1 MEVVHPGLR
10 CEAGVA
16 KPSDL
21 DRSTRVNIHRNAR
34 LRPQARALLV
44 SLILDEGWRVAD
56 AAAAAGLSER
66 RAHVW
71 LGRFRAGGEPALNER
86 SSAPARSPHAVPA
99 TMIAERSSG

>member
-16 KPSDL
+16 KPSDP

-34 LRPQARALLV
+34 LRPQGRALLV

-71 LGRFRAGGEPALNER
+71 LGRFRAGGEAALDER
-86 SSAPARSPHAVPA
+86 SSAPAR
-99 TMIAERSSG
+99 